1 MLMKNP
7 LCSGAYFKC
16 RVKTVLTI
24 RRCGVQGRE
33 KHSKPAG
40 LFVRSAQKVGCQDC
54 CLAYLRR
61 TFERDK
67 LVLRI

>member
-1 MLMKNP
+1 MENTFRA
-7 LCSGAYFKC
+7 GADFQC
-16 RVKTVLTI
+16 GVKTVLTI

-40 LFVRSAQKVGCQDC
+40 LFVRSAQKVSRQYC

-61 TFERDK
+61 TFQRDK
-67 LVLRI
+67 LVLRV